1 MDGFD
6 VIVIDRLIDDDEIK
20 IIDQFDLIAA
30 LIIIAYKHLCVM
42 AHALQFAALHH
53 S

>member
-6 VIVIDRLIDDDEIK
+6 VIVIDRLIDDDETK
-20 IIDQFDLIAA
+20 IIDNLIWS
-30 LIIIAYKHLCVM
+30 LLLLLLHKHLCVM
-42 AHALQFAALHH
+42 AHALQIAALHH